1 MGSVEVIA
9 VMGEGIIEFTP
20 TPIVRC
26 RDCDKHSIVK
36 DFDGTPIYVCRRFA
50 AYHQTEPDG
59 YCHKGRRAE
68 HGADR

>member
-26 RDCDKHSIVK
+26 RDCISCSVHEDPYGERPDASYCELL
-36 DFDGTPIYVCRRFA
+36 GLWTMS
-50 AYHQTEPDG
+50 DG
-59 YCHKGRRAE
+59 YCHRGRRAE